1 MNEVVLGDTG
11 LGYDGQII
19 QRAEQNQDM
28 RNMQSKWLRL
38 QNESDNIKLIKLNLE
53 KQMETDY
60 ENQKHEELRQRQFAE
75 AQRRQEEIKLQTKL
89 KACSHVEFQERQRKE
104 KQLLKE
110 KRLQQEKEEREMLFS
125 LDEQFAQEQIHQAK
139 KEAELKKRTLKVK
152 IDDISRVQVNRDR
165 QLYLDSKE
173 ERRAQRGKLE
183 MLEEKPIRQSQCLEN
198 IRNRQKNQQYI
209 CDHLKEI
216 KKKQGLILEAE
227 VKQGKT
233 EKKDPVVL
241 PPISHTKNM
250 LKETK
255 DKCQSSADKALCFEE
270 AYDKFL
276 ENSKLKAREEI
287 VEVIKF
293 NASLDA
299 EKQAL
304 RQHHKRQERVALM
317 THVDRSAKRENMLQ
331 QLHQDSRKAAQEVN
345 SQRQGALQEKLSYKK
360 APLLPAISFST
371 AKGATPE
378 MSGLACTV
386 TGCPPPRCHPI
397 SQIYFRH
404 P

>member
-1 MNEVVLGDTG
+1 MNQVVLGVTG
-11 LGYDGQII
+11 LGYDGHII
-19 QRAEQNQDM
+19 QHAEQNQDM
-28 RNMQSKWLRL
+28 RTMQSKWLRL
-38 QNESDNIKLIKLNLE
+38 QNESENIKLVNLKLE

-89 KACSHVEFQERQRKE
+89 KACSYVEFQERQSKE

-110 KRLQQEKEEREMLFS
+110 KQLQQEKEEREMLFS
-125 LDEQFAQEQIHQAK
+125 LDEQFAKEQVLQAK
-139 KEAELKKRTLKVK
+139 KEAELKKRNLKAK
-152 IDDISRVQVNRDR
+152 LDDISRVQVNRDR
-165 QLYLDSKE
+165 QLYLESRE
-173 ERRAQRGKLE
+173 ERRAQRGQLE
-183 MLEEKPIRQSQCLEN
+183 MLKEKPIRQSQCLEI

-209 CDHLKEI
+209 SDHLKEI

-227 VKQGKT
+227 VKQVKT
-233 EKKDPVVL
+233 EKDPVVL
-241 PPISHTKNM
+241 PPVSPTNNM

-255 DKCQSSADKALCFEE
+255 DKRQKSVDKALCFEE
-270 AYDKFL
+270 AYDKFM
-276 ENSKLKAREEI
+276 ENSKLKAREEN

-293 NASLDA
+293 NVSLDA

-304 RQHHKRQERVALM
+304 RQHHKRQERTALM

-331 QLHQDSRKAAQEVN
+331 QVHLDFRKAAREVN
-345 SQRQGALQEKLSYKK
+345 SQRQGALREKLSYKK
-360 APLLPAISFST
+360 ASHLPAISSST
-371 AKGATPE
+371 TKGATPE

-386 TGCPPPRCHPI
+386 TGCPPPRCSPI
-397 SQIYFRH
+397 SQICFRH